1 MIELNGIHTN
11 FAAGVGF
18 AFFAVLVGT
27 RWSEVGFRDYIIIMV
42 LALLSTAF
50 AIERWFSDGTVVTC
64 SFIGFG
70 IGYLADDVY
79 ININTTLPEFTK
91 KIIGDAADGAHNWI
105 RKILGLAPKD
115 DDEDDE

>member
-1 MIELNGIHTN
+1 MTELNGINLN
-11 FAAGVGF
+11 FAGGVGF

-27 RWSEVGFRDYIIIMV
+27 RWSEVGLRDYAIIMV

-50 AIERWFSDGTVVTC
+50 VIERWFSDGTVITC
-64 SFIGFG
+64 SLVGFA

-79 ININTTLPEFTK
+79 ININATLPEFTK

-105 RKILGLAPKD
+105 RKVLGLAPKD
-115 DDEDDE
+115 DEDEDE

>member
-1 MIELNGIHTN
+1 MTELNGIHTN
-11 FAAGVGF
+11 LAAGVGF

-27 RWSEVGFRDYIIIMV
+27 RWSEIGLRDYIIIMV

-79 ININTTLPEFTK
+79 ININATLPDVIK
-91 KIIGDAADGAHNWI
+91 GIIGDGTEWLHNKV
-105 RKILGLAPKD
+105 RQVLGLAPKD